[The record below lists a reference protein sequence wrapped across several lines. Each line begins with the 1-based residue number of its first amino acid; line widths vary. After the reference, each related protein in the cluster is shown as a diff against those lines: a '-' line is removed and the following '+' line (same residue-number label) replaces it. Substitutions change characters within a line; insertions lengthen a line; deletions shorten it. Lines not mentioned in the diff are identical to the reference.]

1 MKTVIKRDKE
11 LENFDATKIKRAITK
26 ANNAVKEE
34 DRISEEQID
43 EIVEAILFDLGEKEK
58 IDIEEIQDFVEKELT
73 TVSYPIAKAY
83 ILKREERSRE
93 RRKASKFR
101 KITKEKLTAS
111 NVQNSNANVDE
122 FSFGGRMGEAA
133 SELAKQIAL
142 DELMSEK
149 TRKNH
154 ENNEIYQHDLNS
166 WAIGQHNCLSC
177 PIDDLLETGFNTR
190 QTDIRPASSLNTA
203 FQLVA
208 VLFQIQSLQQFGGIS
223 ATHID
228 RTMIPYFRLSFYKH
242 YKEIAEIL
250 KINIKEFS
258 KEEIKISSINN
269 FKPKHWYSFK
279 KNRLYK
285 NALRLTIK
293 ELNQSVEGMYH
304 NLNSLQSRSGN
315 QLPFSSINYGTCTLE
330 EGRLIIKALLEGSL
344 KGVGKWGRTS
354 IFPCGIFQYKKG
366 INDKPG
372 TPNYDLYQLALKSTA
387 KRLYPNYANCDWSNQ
402 TKWVEFDRNIKQ
414 EVLNELTEEEKE
426 KLISL
431 IKENPKIGKQ
441 LSLKV
446 EE

>member
-11 LENFDATKIKRAITK
+11 LEIFDATKIKKAITK

-43 EIVEAILFDLGEKEK
+43 EIVEVILFDLGEKEK

-133 SELAKQIAL
+133 SELSKQIAL
-142 DELMSEK
+142 DELMTEK

-177 PIDDLLETGFNTR
+177 PIDDLLKTGFNTR

-228 RTMIPYFRLSFYKH
+228 WSMVPYFRKSFMKH
-242 YKEIAEIL
+242 FKDGL
-250 KINIKEFS
+250 KYVE
-258 KEEIKISSINN
+258 
-269 FKPKHWYSFK
+269 K
-279 KNRLYK
+279 KNDK
-285 NALRLTIK
+285 QIEKIVEKILRD
-293 ELNQSVEGMYH
+293 E
-304 NLNSLQSRSGN
+304 
-315 QLPFSSINYGTCTLE
+315 
-330 EGRLIIKALLEGSL
+330 
-344 KGVGKWGRTS
+344 
-354 IFPCGIFQYKKG
+354 
-366 INDKPG
+366 
-372 TPNYDLYQLALKSTA
+372 
-387 KRLYPNYANCDWSNQ
+387 
-402 TKWVEFDRNIKQ
+402 
-414 EVLNELTEEEKE
+414 
-426 KLISL
+426 
-431 IKENPKIGKQ
+431 
-441 LSLKV
+441 
-446 EE
+446 